1 MKPATPTRTG
11 QNERRPFNAH
21 RTFPHF
27 QSAALSGAVSF
38 RKIRRLQLIV
48 LVGVVAFLG
57 TFTEGQLAATER
69 SAVYPLNPAIVRRVQ
84 IALRN
89 RGYYHGLVDGY
100 LGEETG
106 IAIQRF
112 QIDHCIR
119 VIPLLDPSLL
129 VSLGISRAY

>member
-1 MKPATPTRTG
+1 M
-11 QNERRPFNAH
+11 
-21 RTFPHF
+21 
-27 QSAALSGAVSF
+27 
-38 RKIRRLQLIV
+38 V

-69 SAVYPLNPAIVRRVQ
+69 STAYPLNPAIVRRVQ

-112 QIDHCIR
+112 QIDHRIR

-129 VSLGISRAY
+129 VSLGISHAY

>member
-1 MKPATPTRTG
+1 MKPTTPTETG
-11 QNERRPFNAH
+11 PNERRPFNAH
-21 RTFPHF
+21 WTFPHF
-27 QSAALSGAVSF
+27 SSAALSGVVSF
-38 RKIRRLQLIV
+38 RKIRRLQLFV
-48 LVGVVAFLG
+48 LVGVVVSLG
-57 TFTEGQLAATER
+57 AFTEGQLAATER

-100 LGEETG
+100 LGESTG

-129 VSLGISRAY
+129 VSLGITREY